1 MRKETIAIA
10 IVVAV
15 FALCLLLVN
24 NVSAGSISVT
34 NPEPVSI
41 AFDMPKGAI
50 FTASTSFEIENTA
63 DDVNVT
69 YRVEEIPTE
78 GITIRPYPSSGTLY
92 AGDKVP
98 VSLKIELDSDRL
110 DKEDYT
116 GQIKVMENDKP
127 PIIKKVPIRITY
139 KAKLEVSPTS
149 VTFDEISASGST
161 SESVTFSE
169 TLGYK
174 SIRVSLTRTSGNEWV
189 TASSSFTVDAGVSEP
204 ITFYFA
210 PSGVTRDNCVRYHS
224 WTYGVSS
231 TEGSYTINLKG
242 EICCPAK
249 LSYDHSSSTTIA
261 FNRPKT
267 ERHAYHATAKIRVS
281 NTGCERMQLK
291 SPRVTSPSGG
301 ISLSVKNYPS
311 YISGY
316 GSGYIEIAISAPYDA
331 AEGTHYGKLYI
342 DAGDAGYGNVDIT
355 IVIIWPVD
363 FTISSTS
370 VYFTSS
376 PLSIDFGSIELK
388 EREYEKKSVIITLTE
403 FYLYKPVRNLRLSK
417 SGEYGNWLK
426 EERAFAEIPPGESR
440 NITLRIEPGLE
451 AVPKDYSWKYDI
463 SASEIS
469 AKRMEVKVKII
480 PLNITKLIEGFKSF
494 RGTPLYSN
502 YPSSEFII
510 SNGVELLEVIERSEI
525 GAEDWKKIPILMKGT
540 LSLLSSL
547 NDGIISSEEK
557 NYGKA
562 VESLWTASVST
573 STIESNS
580 ELNNWDISGYAKD
593 ISAGA
598 DKTTEEV
605 LMDEAKMLENRGW
618 DIKKA
623 VDYVMAN
630 IILFSIDVEFE
641 EDLNKGIISEKL
653 KSEFKN
659 KEFPLSNNA
668 TVTKEE
674 GEWKII
680 DEKQFSI
687 RKEGGNLNVYR
698 DLKEWE
704 NVLESALS
712 YQYAATIY
720 GPGLLNDKEKRLECM
735 YEESRMMD
743 WHDELVSDAT
753 DLRIK
758 AENNISNSKENDL
771 IIIRIGDRDIY
782 LLLNPYKYD
791 TFSAHYGSAERY
803 MEDASKK
810 YKVAGEL
817 LMAGN
822 TKEDVNKLK
831 SERSY
836 ILSLFFLACILY
848 AAAFIYA
855 INRVIMGTVAYMR
868 DMYER
873 EVGDIV
879 IT

>member
-1 MRKETIAIA
+1 MIRCWGWSLLVRIAIGAVVLFALLSCVQSASAADIEVSFSFDKPRGSGDYSTYKYFTITNSGNDTLNIDSVSGEIIRITPYPSIIPPGESEIRFTIWASSYADEKTYTEDVHIKKEGVTDSTVTVAVTITHCAKIEVSPSSIDFGRVGRKESPSRTIEISEVLGYKSAE
-10 IVVAV
+10 VVSV
-15 FALCLLLVN
+15 LPRISGN
-24 NVSAGSISVT
+24 NWVEPDKYYIGSVSPSSSISVT
-34 NPEPVSI
+34 FQMKSEKHPDHNEYSWKYKITSNNAGSATIPIEAYILMPPKLGKLYDEELEI
-41 AFDMPKGAI
+41 KFDKPKGTVRKYDRYI
-50 FTASTSFEIENTA
+50 DVRVRNEGDETMYFNSRFTEYPS
-63 DDVNVT
+63 
-69 YRVEEIPTE
+69 
-78 GITIRPYPSSGTLY
+78 GITI
-92 AGDKVP
+92 
-98 VSLKIELDSDRL
+98 KID
-110 DKEDYT
+110 
-116 GQIKVMENDKP
+116 NP
-127 PIIKKVPIRITY
+127 
-139 KAKLEVSPTS
+139 
-149 VTFDEISASGST
+149 SGSVSGKS
-161 SESVTFSE
+161 SEN
-169 TLGYK
+169 
-174 SIRVSLTRTSGNEWV
+174 IRLHIV
-189 TASSSFTVDAGVSEP
+189 
-204 ITFYFA
+204 
-210 PSGVTRDNCVRYHS
+210 
-224 WTYGVSS
+224 
-231 TEGSYTINLKG
+231 
-242 EICCPAK
+242 
-249 LSYDHSSSTTIA
+249 
-261 FNRPKT
+261 
-267 ERHAYHATAKIRVS
+267 
-281 NTGCERMQLK
+281 
-291 SPRVTSPSGG
+291 
-301 ISLSVKNYPS
+301 
-311 YISGY
+311 
-316 GSGYIEIAISAPYDA
+316 APYDA
-331 AEGTHYGKLYI
+331 PEGTYYGKLYI
-342 DAGDAGYGNVDIT
+342 DAGDAGQGYVDIT
-355 IVIIWPVD
+355 IKIIWPVD
-363 FTISSTS
+363 FTISPSS
-370 VYFTSS
+370 V
-376 PLSIDFGSIELK
+376 DFGSIELK
-388 EREYEKKSVIITLTE
+388 ERGYEKKSVIITLTE
-403 FYLYKPVRNLRLSK
+403 FYFYKPVRNLRLSK

-426 EERAFAEIPPGESR
+426 EERAFVEIPPGASR

-469 AKRMEVKVKII
+469 GKRMEVKAKII
-480 PLNITKLIEGFKSF
+480 PLNITKMIEGFKSF

-502 YPSSEFII
+502 YPSSEVII
-510 SNGVELLEVIERSEI
+510 SNGVEMLEAVERSKI
-525 GAEDWKKIPILMKGT
+525 SAEDWKKIPILMKGT

-547 NDGIISSEEK
+547 NDGIISSEAK

-680 DEKQFSI
+680 DEKEFSI
-687 RKEGGNLNVYR
+687 RKEGGKLNVYR

-720 GPGLLNDKEKRLECM
+720 GPGLLNDKEKRLECT

-743 WHDELVSDAT
+743 KHDELVSDAT

-771 IIIRIGDRDIY
+771 IRIRIGDMY

-791 TFSAHYGSAERY
+791 TFSARYGSAERY
-803 MEDASKK
+803 MEDALKK
-810 YKVAGEL
+810 YKVAGVPV
-817 LMAGN
+817 MAGN
-822 TKEDVNKLK
+822 TKEALNKLK
-831 SERSY
+831 SERRY

-868 DMYER
+868 DRYER

>member
-1 MRKETIAIA
+1 MIRGWAKSLLFKVAIGAVVLFALLSCVQSASAADIEVSFSFDKPRGSGDYSTYKYFTITNSGNDTLNIDSVSGEIIRITPYPSIIPPGESEIRFTIWASSYADEKTYTEDVHIKKEGVIDSTVTVAITITHCAKIEVSPSSIDFGRVGRKESPSRTIEISEVLGYKSAE
-10 IVVAV
+10 VVSV
-15 FALCLLLVN
+15 LPRISGN
-24 NVSAGSISVT
+24 NWVEPDKYYIGSVSPSSSISVT
-34 NPEPVSI
+34 FQMKSEKHPDHNEYSWKYKITSNNAGSATIDIEAYILMPPKLGKLYDEELEI
-41 AFDMPKGAI
+41 KFDKPKGTVSKYDRYI
-50 FTASTSFEIENTA
+50 DVRVRNEGDETMYFNSRFTEYPS
-63 DDVNVT
+63 
-69 YRVEEIPTE
+69 
-78 GITIRPYPSSGTLY
+78 GITI
-92 AGDKVP
+92 
-98 VSLKIELDSDRL
+98 KID
-110 DKEDYT
+110 
-116 GQIKVMENDKP
+116 NP
-127 PIIKKVPIRITY
+127 
-139 KAKLEVSPTS
+139 
-149 VTFDEISASGST
+149 SGSVSGKS
-161 SESVTFSE
+161 SEN
-169 TLGYK
+169 
-174 SIRVSLTRTSGNEWV
+174 IRLHIV
-189 TASSSFTVDAGVSEP
+189 
-204 ITFYFA
+204 
-210 PSGVTRDNCVRYHS
+210 
-224 WTYGVSS
+224 
-231 TEGSYTINLKG
+231 
-242 EICCPAK
+242 
-249 LSYDHSSSTTIA
+249 
-261 FNRPKT
+261 
-267 ERHAYHATAKIRVS
+267 
-281 NTGCERMQLK
+281 
-291 SPRVTSPSGG
+291 
-301 ISLSVKNYPS
+301 
-311 YISGY
+311 
-316 GSGYIEIAISAPYDA
+316 APYNA
-331 AEGTHYGKLYI
+331 PEGTYNGKLFV
-342 DAGDAGYGNVDIT
+342 DAGDAGQGYVDIT
-355 IVIIWPVD
+355 ISIIWPVD
-363 FTISSTS
+363 FTISPS
-370 VYFTSS
+370 
-376 PLSIDFGSIELK
+376 SIDFGSIELK
-388 EREYEKKSVIITLTE
+388 EREYEKKSVNLTLTE

-451 AVPKDYSWKYDI
+451 AVPKDYSWKYAI

-469 AKRMEVKVKII
+469 AKRMEVKANII
-480 PLNITKLIEGFKSF
+480 PLNITKMIEGFKSF

-502 YPSSEFII
+502 YPSSEVII
-510 SNGVELLEVIERSEI
+510 SNGVEMLEAVERSEI

-547 NDGIISSEEK
+547 NDGIISSEAK

-623 VDYVMAN
+623 VEHAMA
-630 IILFSIDVEFE
+630 LD
-641 EDLNKGIISEKL
+641 DISGL
-653 KSEFKN
+653 
-659 KEFPLSNNA
+659 
-668 TVTKEE
+668 KEE
-674 GEWKII
+674 
-680 DEKQFSI
+680 
-687 RKEGGNLNVYR
+687 
-698 DLKEWE
+698 E
-704 NVLESALS
+704 NVLNSSLS

-720 GPGLLNDKEKRLECM
+720 GPGLLNDKEKRLECT

-743 WHDELVSDAT
+743 KHDELVSDAT

-771 IIIRIGDRDIY
+771 IRIRIGDTH

-791 TFSAHYGSAERY
+791 TFSARYGSAESDL
-803 MEDASKK
+803 EDASTK

-817 LMAGN
+817 LMSGN
-822 TKEDVNKLK
+822 TKEAVIKLK

>member
-1 MRKETIAIA
+1 MIHIGEEESVPITVTITYCAKITVSPSTFINFET
-10 IVVAV
+10 V
-15 FALCLLLVN
+15 
-24 NVSAGSISVT
+24 GSK
-34 NPEPVSI
+34 NLPP
-41 AFDMPKGAI
+41 PK
-50 FTASTSFEIENTA
+50 T
-63 DDVNVT
+63 
-69 YRVEEIPTE
+69 
-78 GITIRPYPSSGTLY
+78 ITISEEYGYKTLY
-92 AGDKVP
+92 DV
-98 VSLKIELDSDRL
+98 R
-110 DKEDYT
+110 
-116 GQIKVMENDKP
+116 IKRK
-127 PIIKKVPIRITY
+127 
-139 KAKLEVSPTS
+139 
-149 VTFDEISASGST
+149 
-161 SESVTFSE
+161 
-169 TLGYK
+169 
-174 SIRVSLTRTSGNEWV
+174 SGNDWV
-189 TASSSFTVDAGVSEP
+189 TASPNKDNITVSREIRP
-204 ITFYFA
+204 EITFTLEPKYFDYERA
-210 PSGVTRDNCVRYHS
+210 DN
-224 WTYGVSS
+224 
-231 TEGSYTINLKG
+231 SYTWRFTIESDSENVESATITVEARIMRPPKLGRLDDEDLEIKFDKPKG
-242 EICCPAK
+242 TVSK
-249 LSYDHSSSTTIA
+249 YD
-261 FNRPKT
+261 R
-267 ERHAYHATAKIRVS
+267 
-281 NTGCERMQLK
+281 
-291 SPRVTSPSGG
+291 
-301 ISLSVKNYPS
+301 
-311 YISGY
+311 
-316 GSGYIEIAISAPYDA
+316 
-331 AEGTHYGKLYI
+331 YI
-342 DAGDAGYGNVDIT
+342 DAPVRNRGDEPMRFSSSVSKSPGGGIDILNPSPGVVSNRGSENIKVHIIAPYNAPEGTYYGRLHIYAKDGDDKKVGEGYVDIT
-355 IVIIWPVD
+355 IKIIWPVD
-363 FTISSTS
+363 FTISPT
-370 VYFTSS
+370 
-376 PLSIDFGSIELK
+376 SIDFGSIELK
-388 EREYEKKSVIITLTE
+388 DREYEKKSVIITLTE

-426 EERAFAEIPPGESR
+426 EERAFVEIPPGASR
-440 NITLRIEPGLE
+440 NITLKIEPGLE

-469 AKRMEVKVKII
+469 AKRMEVKANII

-502 YPSSEFII
+502 YPSSEDII
-510 SNGVELLEVIERSEI
+510 SNGVEMLEAVERSEI

-547 NDGIISSEEK
+547 NDGIISSEAK

-623 VDYVMAN
+623 VEHAMA
-630 IILFSIDVEFE
+630 LD
-641 EDLNKGIISEKL
+641 DISGL
-653 KSEFKN
+653 
-659 KEFPLSNNA
+659 
-668 TVTKEE
+668 KEE
-674 GEWKII
+674 
-680 DEKQFSI
+680 
-687 RKEGGNLNVYR
+687 
-698 DLKEWE
+698 E

-720 GPGLLNDKEKRLECM
+720 GPGLLNDKEKRLECT

-743 WHDELVSDAT
+743 KHDELVSDAT

-771 IIIRIGDRDIY
+771 IRIRIGDTY

-791 TFSAHYGSAERY
+791 TFSANYGSAERY

-810 YKVAGEL
+810 YKVAGEPV
-817 LMAGN
+817 MAGN
-822 TKEDVNKLK
+822 TKEALNKLK
-831 SERSY
+831 SERRY